1 MDKDICVFCRISGMF
16 DSEEFE
22 EAFVKFCKK
31 LLEAYQIWGDKLDEY
46 LDKMK
51 L

>member
-1 MDKDICVFCRISGMF
+1 MF

-31 LLEAYQIWGDKLDEY
+31 LLEAYLAWGDEFEEY